1 MGFEFFDIC
10 YIIIHS
16 KFPYG
21 RFRIIIIS
29 METETKEINNV
40 FFKDIHVVVRSFLSV
55 RNVTSGRLIPSRLS
69 FFQNTTG
76 KWHRRISQKPRWG
89 IPSS

>member
-40 FFKDIHVVVRSFLSV
+40 FFKDIHLVVHSFLSV
-55 RNVTSGRLIPSRLS
+55 RNVTSGRLAPSRLPFRVPVNS
-69 FFQNTTG
+69 IAASVRSCAGEFL
-76 KWHRRISQKPRWG
+76 P
-89 IPSS
+89 P